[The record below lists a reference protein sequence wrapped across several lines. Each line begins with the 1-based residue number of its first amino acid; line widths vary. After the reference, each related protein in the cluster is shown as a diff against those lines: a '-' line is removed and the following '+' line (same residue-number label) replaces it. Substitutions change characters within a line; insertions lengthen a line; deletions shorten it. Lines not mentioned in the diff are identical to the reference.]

1 MNSIFEPV
9 ITGPACYFVTFLL
22 LILKN
27 WYALHKTFIFK
38 LHSTKVGKMFWKL
51 NYVRAE
57 FYTVSTI
64 ETMFFNLRNVV
75 VQQSLNITKKTIS
88 KHNLTNYYF

>member
-1 MNSIFEPV
+1 MV
-9 ITGPACYFVTFLL
+9 V
-22 LILKN
+22 KN
-27 WYALHKTFIFK
+27 TIIWGGNPPNPPKCVQ

-75 VQQSLNITKKTIS
+75 VQQSLNITKKNDFKT
-88 KHNLTNYYF
+88 